1 MIKSGRGE
9 MDVAE
14 VKSESFTHRQ
24 LAGKCFNQV
33 WHLLEKVRTEQE
45 EEQMVN
51 LCHASFW
58 HWTQVEG
65 HTQQNLS
72 IGYWQLSRVY
82 SEIGNGGQALHFA
95 HRCIAVSLEAGLA
108 PFYTAYAYE
117 ALARAQMTLNQVEQ
131 ALKSI
136 ETAATYSS
144 LVTILDSKQLL
155 ISDLENIK
163 DKISRIAL

>member
-1 MIKSGRGE
+1 MGPGE

-14 VKSESFTHRQ
+14 VKNELFTHRQ
-24 LAGKCFNQV
+24 LAGKCFNHV
-33 WHLLEKVRTEQE
+33 WDLLDKKERTKQE
-45 EEQMVN
+45 EEQMVH

-58 HWTQVEG
+58 HWTQVED

-82 SEIGNGGQALHFA
+82 SEIGNGEQALHYA
-95 HRCIAVSLEAGLA
+95 HHCIAVSLEAKLA
-108 PFYTAYAYE
+108 PFYIGYAYE
-117 ALARAQMTLNQVEQ
+117 ALARAQMTVDQVEQ

-136 ETAATYSS
+136 ETADTYTS

-155 ISDLENIK
+155 TTDLENMK
-163 DKISRIAL
+163 EKISRTVL